1 MNRIALKTALVL
13 LVAGL
18 LSACGFFAVVGG
30 SPRYYYPS
38 ALKYQ
43 KQGQLG
49 NTDYE
54 QRKEDMIE
62 CGVPRELY
70 NDHLSGV
77 FSRNMEE
84 KNIEIIIARGDKFD
98 QCMKDKGYI
107 ILSGKECGPVKENRG
122 ICK

>member
-1 MNRIALKTALVL
+1 MKKFALVL

-18 LSACGFFAVVGG
+18 LSACGVFAVVGG
-30 SPRYYYPS
+30 SPRYDHPG
-38 ALKYQ
+38 ALMYQ

-77 FSRNMEE
+77 FSRNLEE
-84 KNIEIIIARGDKFD
+84 KNIEIIRARRDKFR
-98 QCMKDKGYI
+98 QCMKDKDYI
-107 ILSGKECGPVKENRG
+107 KLSGKECGMVKENRG